1 MLRPD
6 PRAGLLVGSWG
17 GVYRTVV
24 RQGRCT
30 RRGGGVAAAR
40 VVFALIALAR
50 VWESTDVA
58 LLLFR
63 TRDG

>member
-24 RQGRCT
+24 RQGSACDEEELLLQQ
-30 RRGGGVAAAR
+30 GSF
-40 VVFALIALAR
+40 FAPIALAR